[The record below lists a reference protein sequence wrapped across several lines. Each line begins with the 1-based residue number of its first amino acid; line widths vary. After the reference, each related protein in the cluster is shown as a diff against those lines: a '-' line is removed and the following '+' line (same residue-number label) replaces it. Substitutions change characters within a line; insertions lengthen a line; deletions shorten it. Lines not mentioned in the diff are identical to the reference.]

1 VASSGGSGLR
11 RPPPPPALRCS
22 TLRRRVPAQSP
33 NTQSL
38 DHPSPPRPP
47 DKHYAAAVVGYTQAI
62 ELRPGFAI
70 YWANR
75 AAAHIRL
82 EEYGS
87 AIADASQAIDHD
99 PDYIKV
105 RFCVPF

>member
-1 VASSGGSGLR
+1 MLGAAAALR
-11 RPPPPPALRCS
+11 GAVRCS
-22 TLRRRVPAQSP
+22 TQCSPLLDPAACSR
-33 NTQSL
+33 TS
-38 DHPSPPRPP
+38 SPPHSRPAPRHPP

-62 ELRPGFAI
+62 EARPDHAI

-75 AAAHIRL
+75 SAAHIKL

-87 AIADASQAIDHD
+87 AIADASQAIEVD

-105 RFCVPF
+105 GLAGLVV